1 MGNYLTLQ
9 ALLNFGLYFGIGIA
23 LLVCFTRLYILVTPY
38 NEISD
43 IRAGNVA
50 PALSLVGAMLGFSFP
65 LLSLSLHAVNIA
77 DFLVWGCVS
86 GVVQL
91 AVFKVLYMILPRQV
105 EANNVAAGTLYF
117 GCAVV
122 TGLLNAFSLIP

>member
-43 IRAGNVA
+43 IRAGQRRPGFEPGRGHAGFFLPAAVA
-50 PALSLVGAMLGFSFP
+50 V
-65 LLSLSLHAVNIA
+65 
-77 DFLVWGCVS
+77 
-86 GVVQL
+86 L
-91 AVFKVLYMILPRQV
+91 ACGQHR
-105 EANNVAAGTLYF
+105 
-117 GCAVV
+117 
-122 TGLLNAFSLIP
+122 